1 MFPTPVSGL
10 PELLFDEGFCA
21 YKSFCLQAHSSYAT
35 NAVTNSM
42 TEPTSNSSHIIPIQS
57 QELLDDS
64 FNDSND
70 DAINMLFM
78 FHEMLF

>member
-1 MFPTPVSGL
+1 
-10 PELLFDEGFCA
+10 
-21 YKSFCLQAHSSYAT
+21 
-35 NAVTNSM
+35 M
-42 TEPTSNSSHIIPIQS
+42 TELTSNSSHIIPIQS

-78 FHEMLF
+78 FHEMLFWKMAKELHEK